1 MKAYSDYLLFQS
13 DDFLRD
19 PPFRQWIAG
28 PTPEMDAYWKGLLRM
43 YPHLRDPFNQAQGL
57 AQGLELSWI
66 PFSDT
71 YTGQLYEQIR
81 PRLTKNRPVR
91 RVNWLVYARVAAAAV
106 VLVVGGLWVNHYY
119 FTGQTYQTSFG
130 ENKQATLY
138 DGSTVILNAHSLLR
152 LPSRYAWQQGRI
164 VGLDGEA
171 YFAVTKQ
178 PSPDGYRKF
187 TVQTSR
193 VSVEVLGTRF
203 NLYARPQR
211 TAVLLEEGRIQLVE
225 RATNQLLLMKPGQVV
240 EFNAR
245 QSRPRLVKPAPEQT
259 RQLTDWRHNRL
270 VFNDADM
277 AELARR
283 FREVYGL
290 ELLLEDEVFAGQQF
304 QGELPVTDVSEAL
317 QILSAAFERKAI
329 RDGKRVYFVRET
341 Q

>member
-1 MKAYSDYLLFQS
+1 MKAYSDYLLFQP

-19 PPFRQWIAG
+19 TAFRQWIAG
-28 PTPEMDAYWKGLLRM
+28 PTPEMDAYWQGLLRTH
-43 YPHLRDPFNQAQGL
+43 PQLRDPFGQAQVL
-57 AQGLELSWI
+57 AQGLELAWL
-66 PFSDT
+66 PFSDV
-71 YTGQLYEQIR
+71 YTDQLYDQIR
-81 PRLTKNRPVR
+81 PHLTKNRPIR
-91 RVNWLVYARVAAAAV
+91 RVNWRVYARFAAAAV
-106 VLVVGGLWVNHYY
+106 VLLVGGLWVNSYY
-119 FTGQTYQTSFG
+119 FTGQMYQTAFG
-130 ENKQATLY
+130 ENKQLTLY
-138 DGSTVILNAHSLLR
+138 DGSTVTLNAHSQLW
-152 LPSRYAWQQGRI
+152 LPSRYAWRTERI
-164 VGLDGEA
+164 VELAGEA

-187 TVQTSR
+187 IVRTSR

-203 NLYARPQR
+203 NLYARSQR

-240 EFNAR
+240 ELNAR
-245 QSRPRLVKPAPEQT
+245 QNRPHLVKPAPEQT

-277 AELARR
+277 IELARR
-283 FREVYGL
+283 FGEVYGL
-290 ELLLEDEVFAGQQF
+290 ELLLEDDVFAGQQF
-304 QGELPVTDVSEAL
+304 RGELPVTDVKEAL